1 MNSLFLLKSELG
13 RAQAQLA
20 ESLANLPAP
29 SPTCAANRT
38 ALFIVDP
45 YNDFMSGGGKALRN
59 YRLNDN

>member
-1 MNSLFLLKSELG
+1 MNSAFFCYFELG

-20 ESLANLPAP
+20 ESLANLPAS
-29 SPTCAANRT
+29 SPTCAADRT

-45 YNDFMSGGGKALRN
+45 SNDFMSEGGKAVRN